1 MMKFTL
7 YPNDELKFKIKQR
20 WDLSAPETL
29 IEGSYCYKYIKYLVS
44 SREKYNFTYCTSW
57 TNILHLKISKDKGTV
72 IYEIEKI
79 QLDFQGEGKNLR
91 VVSIDVTI
99 DELTGVAK
107 IKVNIEKVPSFDEK
121 LSSFFAS
128 ITSGISKNIDEQKS
142 KKIEKE
148 LNDKKHLEEIIK
160 QKAKET
166 ITDEY

>member
-7 YPNDELKFKIKQR
+7 YPNDELKFKIKQS

-44 SREKYNFTYCTSW
+44 NREKYNFTYCTSW

>member
-7 YPNDELKFKIKQR
+7 YPNDELKYKIKQS

-57 TNILHLKISKDKGTV
+57 INILRLKISKDKGTV
-72 IYEIEKI
+72 IYGIEKI